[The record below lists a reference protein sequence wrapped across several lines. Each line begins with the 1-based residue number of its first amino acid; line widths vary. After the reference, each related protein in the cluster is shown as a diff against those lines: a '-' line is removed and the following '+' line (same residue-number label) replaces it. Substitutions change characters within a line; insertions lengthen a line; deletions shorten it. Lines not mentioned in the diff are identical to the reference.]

1 MHDQAGVIEQAFAGG
16 RQLDAAADALEQ
28 GNAERLLQPLD
39 PLARGSQRQMRAV
52 RAMGDAA
59 GIRHRDEKLQIN
71 QVETQSPPPGFGYSE
86 GYLRNL
92 QIVPI
97 RRSGQCG
104 RMLEP
109 MLFLIAAVFL
119 LAGFVKG
126 VLGLGLPTV
135 SMGLLVVAMQPSRA
149 LAIVIAPAIIT
160 NIWQTFGGPY
170 LRDIV
175 RRLWP
180 LMLCTVIG
188 SLMSAG
194 AMTGPYA
201 RYGTIALGVL
211 LVIYAVVGLTQFRL
225 HVAPRYE
232 KWVGGLIGLA
242 TGAISAATGVQVIP
256 SVPFIQAI
264 GMEKDELVQALGVF
278 FTVATLALSVN
289 VSASGLLT
297 AATAVPATLALACS
311 FAGMFLGQTIRG
323 RMPTDSF
330 RRWFLI
336 GMILLGVYLAGSAL
350 YQLGH

>member
-1 MHDQAGVIEQAFAGG
+1 
-16 RQLDAAADALEQ
+16 
-28 GNAERLLQPLD
+28 
-39 PLARGSQRQMRAV
+39 
-52 RAMGDAA
+52 
-59 GIRHRDEKLQIN
+59 
-71 QVETQSPPPGFGYSE
+71 
-86 GYLRNL
+86 
-92 QIVPI
+92 
-97 RRSGQCG
+97 
-104 RMLEP
+104 MLEP

-126 VLGLGLPTV
+126 MLGLGLPTV

-170 LRDIV
+170 LRDIL

-201 RYGTIALGVL
+201 RYGEVALGLL

>member
-1 MHDQAGVIEQAFAGG
+1 
-16 RQLDAAADALEQ
+16 
-28 GNAERLLQPLD
+28 
-39 PLARGSQRQMRAV
+39 
-52 RAMGDAA
+52 
-59 GIRHRDEKLQIN
+59 
-71 QVETQSPPPGFGYSE
+71 
-86 GYLRNL
+86 
-92 QIVPI
+92 
-97 RRSGQCG
+97 
-104 RMLEP
+104 

-135 SMGLLVVAMQPSRA
+135 SMGLLAVAMPPSRA

-170 LRDIV
+170 LRDIL

-188 SLMSAG
+188 SLTSAG

-201 RYGTIALGVL
+201 RYGAIALGVL
-211 LVIYAVVGLTQFRL
+211 LVIYAVIGLTQFRL
-225 HVAPRYE
+225 RVEPRNE
-232 KWVGGLIGLA
+232 KWVGGIIGLI

-289 VSASGLLT
+289 VSAAGLLNGT
-297 AATAVPATLALACS
+297 TATLGAIALACS
-311 FAGMFLGQTIRG
+311 FAGMFVGQNVRA
-323 RMPTDSF
+323 RMPTETF
-330 RRWFLI
+330 RRWFLT
-336 GMILLGVYLAGSAL
+336 GMILLGIYLAGSAL
-350 YQLGH
+350 YELAAQ